1 MTLDE
6 TPIGDMRQICRWCDT
21 EFSTTPEQSSGFIV
35 TGGICIS
42 CTEKFSLSNDIST
55 CREFVYTID
64 APILVM
70 QPEPRQVYTA
80 NKKALELFGKEL
92 SQMEGYRGGQVFDCL
107 QSFTEAGYGKDIN
120 CEDCKIKAAI
130 VGTFNSGDSFNGVVS
145 PLEVKKNG
153 KTSTYLLQIS
163 TEKTG
168 DLALVRIDHYKPAEH
183 VHP

>member
-1 MTLDE
+1 MTFDE
-6 TPIGDMRQICRWCDT
+6 THTRDMRQRCSWCET
-21 EFSTTPEQSSGFIV
+21 EFSMTPEQSSGFIV

-42 CTEKFSLSNDIST
+42 CTENFSLSNDT
-55 CREFVYTID
+55 LTLREFIDTID

-107 QSFTEAGYGKDIN
+107 QSFTKLGCGKDIN
-120 CEDCKIKAAI
+120 CEECKIKAAI
-130 VGTFNSGDSFNGVVS
+130 VGTFNSGDSFKGVAS
-145 PLEVKKNG
+145 SLEVKKND

-168 DLALVRIDHYKPAEH
+168 DLALVRIDGYRQSEN

>member
-6 TPIGDMRQICRWCDT
+6 THIGGMRQICIWCDT
-21 EFSTTPEQSSGFIV
+21 EFSTTPEHSSGFVV
-35 TGGICIS
+35 TGGICSS
-42 CTEKFSLSNDIST
+42 CTRKFSLSNDIST
-55 CREFVYTID
+55 CREFIDTID

-92 SQMEGYRGGQVFDCL
+92 SQMEGHRGGQVFDCL
-107 QSFTEAGYGKDIN
+107 QSFTEAGCGKDIN
-120 CEDCKIKAAI
+120 CEECKIKAAI
-130 VGTFNSGDSFNGVVS
+130 VDTFNSGDSFQGVAS
-145 PLEVKKNG
+145 PLEVKKNE
-153 KTSTYLLQIS
+153 KTTTYLLQIS

-168 DLALVRIDHYKPAEH
+168 DLALVRIDHYKQTGN